1 MAASLS
7 CHWMRL
13 GATDRLVDDLIESK
27 AELINAL
34 LRPSQERQRRQ
45 AFPALVRQWLE
56 DW

>member
-1 MAASLS
+1 
-7 CHWMRL
+7 MRL

-27 AELINAL
+27 AERINAL